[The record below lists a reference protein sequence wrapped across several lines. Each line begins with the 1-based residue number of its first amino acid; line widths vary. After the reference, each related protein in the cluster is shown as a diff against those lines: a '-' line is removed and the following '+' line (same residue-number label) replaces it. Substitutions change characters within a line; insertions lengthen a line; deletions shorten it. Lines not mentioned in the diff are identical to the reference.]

1 MDTPIYSD
9 IVKKLGTL
17 KNELL
22 IFVIIGCIIIN
33 AAAVPLSYSDKEL
46 KYIGGI
52 IMHLLS
58 IFIFVGF
65 GIFYCFAFWKLPGS
79 DQESDFQK
87 SAEKFLTDHKRK
99 KEEIISIAT
108 G

>member
-9 IVKKLGTL
+9 ILKKLGTL

-22 IFVIIGCIIIN
+22 VFVILGCIIIN
-33 AAAVPLSYSDKEL
+33 AAAFPLSNSDL
-46 KYIGGI
+46 QFKYIGGF

-58 IFIFVGF
+58 IFIFIGF
-65 GIFYCFAFWKLPGS
+65 GIFYSYAIWKLPGS

-99 KEEIISIAT
+99 TEEIISIAT
-108 G
+108 